1 LNKPK
6 HKIIATG
13 LPSENKY
20 KVMSYVDAKF
30 FNTDII
36 CENFVC
42 EGTYEY
48 CENILNKL
56 NEENKL

>member
-1 LNKPK
+1 
-6 HKIIATG
+6 
-13 LPSENKY
+13 
-20 KVMSYVDAKF
+20 MSYVDAKF
-30 FNTDII
+30 FSTGIV

-48 CENILNKL
+48 CENILNRL